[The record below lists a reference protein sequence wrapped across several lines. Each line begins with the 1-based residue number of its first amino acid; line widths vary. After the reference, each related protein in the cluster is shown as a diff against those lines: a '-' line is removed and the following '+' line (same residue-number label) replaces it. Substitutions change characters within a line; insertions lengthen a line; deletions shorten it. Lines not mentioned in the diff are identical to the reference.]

1 MITGIAHMVVT
12 VKDMEESI
20 RFYTEVLGFYKAF
33 DFKHLETGA
42 PWIEYLSVSP
52 GQFVELFYGGT
63 EENPWNDN
71 LIGFNHLCLQVDDI
85 YDLVRMIRDAGYP
98 IDSEPVQGLD
108 DNLQA
113 WIRDPN
119 SIRIEL
125 IQIIPNSPQSL

>member
-1 MITGIAHMVVT
+1 MITGIAHIAVT
-12 VKDMEESI
+12 VKDMAESI
-20 RFYTEVLGFYKAF
+20 QFYTKALGFTKAF
-33 DFKHLETGA
+33 DFRYPVTGE
-42 PWIEYLSVSP
+42 PWIEYLSVSS